1 MSRENKSDTFLPEN
15 PNGREPKRKEKGV
28 IKQTILP
35 LVPAGATPINE
46 ILSVWREEDRWTY
59 FIGSHPV
66 YSHGAGDLRM
76 FRLTAAQL
84 IATGN
89 CRACEIITTFGV
101 SKSSV
106 DRAVRRYRQGGA
118 EAFFGHRRRHRSG
131 TVMTPE
137 ALGRAQRMLDAYDS
151 RRTVAD
157 ELGVAYG
164 VLAKAIQDGRLREPD
179 GAAPGSAKSD
189 RNIKDAEAAEAMGT
203 ACTRPGE
210 RILAAIGSLDGA
222 QMRFEP
228 CRDVPYGGILCALP
242 ALLGNG
248 LLSGIGT
255 LGRLGGYYHGMHV
268 LLLLAFMAL
277 ARIKTA
283 ESLRGKA
290 PGEFGKLMGLDRIPE
305 VRCLRKKM
313 DQLSRDES
321 AERWAVEL
329 GRAWMEAEPE
339 SVGTLYVDGH
349 MRVYHGHKTK
359 PPRKF
364 VSRQRL
370 CLRGVN
376 DYWVNDAIGRPF
388 FVIDKVA
395 DPGMLKVLREEI
407 VPRLLDEVP
416 HQPSRQQLDADPCLS
431 RFILVFDREGYSPV
445 FFRDMWRDHR
455 IGCIT
460 YHKHP
465 AAAWPES
472 EFAQQTVSM
481 PRGETIT
488 VTLAERGSLA
498 GTAPDAL
505 WLREVRKLTESG
517 HQTSLISTAYGLE
530 HTTLAARMFTRW
542 CQENFFGYMMEHFAI
557 DILNEY
563 ALEDLP
569 DTEQVVNPLWRDLNR
584 QRNSVQ
590 GKLKARQVR
599 FAELALHPAAEDE
612 PSKIVLWEKRK
623 AALLEEIQ
631 GFDRD
636 LADLKTRIKDTDKH
650 IRWDQLDE
658 RDRFKKPA
666 GGRKRLMDSI
676 RMIAY
681 RAETAMAM
689 LMTGPAIDTAAAR
702 RLLQDLFATEADMMP
717 DLENRRLLVSVHRG
731 SRPAADQALSKLFEH
746 LNAAEIIYPGTDLRL
761 VYNFVGSSEQI
772 NGVTSTSPR

>member
-1 MSRENKSDTFLPEN
+1 MP
-15 PNGREPKRKEKGV
+15 V
-28 IKQTILP
+28 
-35 LVPAGATPINE
+35 GATPINE
-46 ILSVWREEDRWTY
+46 ILSVWRDEERWTY

-66 YSHGAGDLRM
+66 YSHAPGDLQM

-84 IATGN
+84 IDTGN
-89 CRACEIITTFGV
+89 CRACEIIKTFGV
-101 SKSSV
+101 SKSCI
-106 DRAVRRYRQGGA
+106 DRAVRRYREEGA
-118 EAFFGHRRRHRSG
+118 EAFFRRRSRRGSG
-131 TVMTPE
+131 TVMTPDIIKQ
-137 ALGRAQRMLDAYDS
+137 AQRMLDAHDS
-151 RRTVAD
+151 RRTVVD
-157 ELGVAYG
+157 ELEIPYATLV
-164 VLAKAIQDGRLREPD
+164 KAIQDGRLHETD
-179 GAAPGSAKSD
+179 GPAPGSVKSD
-189 RNIKDAEAAEAMGT
+189 RNIKDAEAAAGMGT

-210 RILAAIGSLDGA
+210 RILTALGLLNGA
-222 QMRFEP
+222 EIRFEP
-228 CRDVPYGGILCALP
+228 CRDVPYGGVLCALP
-242 ALLGNG
+242 ALLSNG
-248 LLSGIGT
+248 LLSGIST
-255 LGRLGGYYHGMHV
+255 LGKLGGYYHGLHV
-268 LLLLAFMAL
+268 LLLLGFMAL

-388 FVIDKVA
+388 FVIDKIV
-395 DPGMLKVLREEI
+395 DPGMLKVLREDI
-407 VPRLLDEVP
+407 VPRLLKDVP
-416 HQPSRQQLDADPCLS
+416 HQPSQEQLAADPYLS
-431 RFILVFDREGYSPV
+431 RFVLVFDREGYSPA

-472 EFAQQTVSM
+472 SFTEQTVSM
-481 PRGETIT
+481 PRGET
-488 VTLAERGSLA
+488 VTMKLAERGSLI
-498 GTAPDAL
+498 GTKQDTI
-505 WLREVRKLTESG
+505 WIREVRKLTESG
-517 HQTSLISTAYGLE
+517 HQTSLISTAYGVE
-530 HTTLAARMFTRW
+530 HTALAARMFTRW
-542 CQENFFGYMMEHFAI
+542 CQENFFSYMMEHFAI

-569 DTEQVVNPLWRDLNR
+569 DTERVVNPIWRNLNR
-584 QRNSVQ
+584 QRNSLKS
-590 GKLKARQVR
+590 KLKTRQVR
-599 FAELALHPAAEDE
+599 FAELTLHPASKDE
-612 PSKIVLWEKRK
+612 PSKLVLWEKRK
-623 AALLEEIQ
+623 AKLLEEIQ
-631 GFDRD
+631 GFVRD
-636 LADLKTRIKDTDKH
+636 LADLKVRMKDTDKH
-650 IRWDQLDE
+650 IQWDQLDE
-658 RDRFKKPA
+658 QERFKKPA
-666 GGRKRLMDSI
+666 VGRKRLMDSI

-681 RAETAMAM
+681 RAETAMST
-689 LMTGPAIDTAAAR
+689 LITSRTIDTAAAR
-702 RLLQDLFATEADMMP
+702 RLLQDLFSTEADIFP
-717 DLENRRLLVSVHRG
+717 DHANYRLLVSIHRG
-731 SRPAADQALSKLFEH
+731 SRPAADQALAKLFEH

-761 VYNFVGSSEQI
+761 VYDFVGHRKQE
-772 NGVTSTSPR
+772 NGVTSTSTR

>member
-1 MSRENKSDTFLPEN
+1 MPRWSKPSRMGGLHEPE
-15 PNGREPKRKEKGV
+15 G
-28 IKQTILP
+28 
-35 LVPAGATPINE
+35 
-46 ILSVWREEDRWTY
+46 SV
-59 FIGSHPV
+59 
-66 YSHGAGDLRM
+66 
-76 FRLTAAQL
+76 
-84 IATGN
+84 
-89 CRACEIITTFGV
+89 
-101 SKSSV
+101 
-106 DRAVRRYRQGGA
+106 
-118 EAFFGHRRRHRSG
+118 
-131 TVMTPE
+131 
-137 ALGRAQRMLDAYDS
+137 
-151 RRTVAD
+151 
-157 ELGVAYG
+157 
-164 VLAKAIQDGRLREPD
+164 
-179 GAAPGSAKSD
+179 PGSTKSD
-189 RNIKDAEAAEAMGT
+189 RNIKDAEAADGMGT
-203 ACTRPGE
+203 ACTRSGE
-210 RILAAIGSLDGA
+210 RILAALGLLNGA
-222 QMRFEP
+222 EIRFEP

-242 ALLGNG
+242 ALLSNG

-255 LGRLGGYYHGMHV
+255 LGKLGGYYHGLHV
-268 LLLLAFMAL
+268 LLLLGFMAL

-388 FVIDKVA
+388 FVIDKVV

-407 VPRLLDEVP
+407 VPRLLDDVP
-416 HQPSRQQLDADPCLS
+416 HQPSKEQLDADPYLS

-465 AAAWPES
+465 AADWPES
-472 EFAQQTVSM
+472 SFTEQAVCM
-481 PRGETIT
+481 PRGET
-488 VTLAERGSLA
+488 VTMKLAERGSLV
-498 GTAPDAL
+498 GTTPDTI

-517 HQTSLISTAYGLE
+517 HQTSLISTAYGIE

-590 GKLKARQVR
+590 SKLKTRQVR
-599 FAELALHPAAEDE
+599 FAELTLHPASKDE
-612 PSKIVLWEKRK
+612 PSKLALWEKRK

-631 GFDRD
+631 GFERD
-636 LADLKTRIKDTDKH
+636 LADLKARIK
-650 IRWDQLDE
+650 RYRQ
-658 RDRFKKPA
+658 
-666 GGRKRLMDSI
+666 
-676 RMIAY
+676 AY
-681 RAETAMAM
+681 PV
-689 LMTGPAIDTAAAR
+689 GSAR
-702 RLLQDLFATEADMMP
+702 RAGPFQEA
-717 DLENRRLLVSVHRG
+717 RRRTQTAHGQHPHDRLSRRNGHEHSDHRPH
-731 SRPAADQALSKLFEH
+731 R
-746 LNAAEIIYPGTDLRL
+746 
-761 VYNFVGSSEQI
+761 
-772 NGVTSTSPR
+772 